1 MSTSKSKT
9 SWQNGA
15 FDTSEYVIQALSF
28 AVWPSDQTIEPQGM
42 QEIIDTGLKKADIGH
57 VEGILSEM
65 IFLPKS
71 ISK

>member
-1 MSTSKSKT
+1 MSAKM
-9 SWQNGA
+9 
-15 FDTSEYVIQALSF
+15 
-28 AVWPSDQTIEPQGM
+28 EPQGM

-71 ISK
+71 ISKWNWSWEKEMILKDKTMR

>member
-1 MSTSKSKT
+1 M
-9 SWQNGA
+9 
-15 FDTSEYVIQALSF
+15 
-28 AVWPSDQTIEPQGM
+28 EPQGM

-71 ISK
+71 ISKWNWSWEKEMILKDKTMR